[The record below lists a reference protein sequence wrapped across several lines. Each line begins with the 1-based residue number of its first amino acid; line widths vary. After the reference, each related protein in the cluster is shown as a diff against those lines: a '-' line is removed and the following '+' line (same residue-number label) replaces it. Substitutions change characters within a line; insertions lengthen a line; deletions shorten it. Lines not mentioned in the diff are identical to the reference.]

1 MFHDRFNYPFEAE
14 RHPSDKTYDVPRSQ
28 PLQSD
33 KQSIFRK
40 MICKLQDI
48 KQILT
53 KRMLYLFCPDF
64 QRPDYSFYCPKSLHI
79 QTHSLLKYQ
88 WGDPLFVIL

>member
-64 QRPDYSFYCPKSLHI
+64 QRPDYSLYCPKSLHI
-79 QTHSLLKYQ
+79 RRHSRN
-88 WGDPLFVIL
+88 F